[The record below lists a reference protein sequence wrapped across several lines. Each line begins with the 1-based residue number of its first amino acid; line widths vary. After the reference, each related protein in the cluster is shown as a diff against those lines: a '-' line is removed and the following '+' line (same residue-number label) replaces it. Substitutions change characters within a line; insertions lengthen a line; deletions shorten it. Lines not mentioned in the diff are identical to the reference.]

1 MIKKATKKLA
11 LHRETLAA
19 ISEPSLDAI
28 VGGIFSVRPVCA
40 TGRTCPECAP
50 ID

>member
-1 MIKKATKKLA
+1 MNRKTPKKLS
-11 LHRETLAA
+11 LHRETLAT
-19 ISEPSLDAI
+19 ISDSKLEAA
-28 VGGIFSVRPVCA
+28 VGGIFSVKPYCA

>member
-1 MIKKATKKLA
+1 MNKKATKKLN

-19 ISEPSLDAI
+19 ISDSKLEAA
-28 VGGIFSVRPVCA
+28 VGGFSVPPVCR

>member
-19 ISEPSLDAI
+19 ISEGQLDGA
-28 VGGIFSVRPVCA
+28 VGGIFSVRPVCH